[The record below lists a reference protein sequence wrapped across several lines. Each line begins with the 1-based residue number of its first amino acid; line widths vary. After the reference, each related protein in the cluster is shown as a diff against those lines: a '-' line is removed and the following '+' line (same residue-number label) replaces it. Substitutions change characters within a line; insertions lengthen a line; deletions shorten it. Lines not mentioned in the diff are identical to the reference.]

1 MAELP
6 LRSKVGSRVPRRRRR
21 PIWVTAAVA
30 GLIVIGVVVAVFVFA
45 PLKVTAVYAYPQP
58 ARIPAC
64 APSVNVLG
72 TIFINNHGGNVSYQW
87 IRPDGTISPA
97 ATLVFPKGQTIEHV
111 QMTWVFPQSENGMQ
125 VTAKL
130 KVLSPSTMSASAR
143 LFYYCF

>member
-72 TIFINNHGGNVSYQW
+72 TIFINNHGGTSATSGYARMARSR
-87 IRPDGTISPA
+87 RPPRS
-97 ATLVFPKGQTIEHV
+97 F
-111 QMTWVFPQSENGMQ
+111 S
-125 VTAKL
+125 L
-130 KVLSPSTMSASAR
+130 KARRLSTCR
-143 LFYYCF
+143 

>member
-1 MAELP
+1 M
-6 LRSKVGSRVPRRRRR
+6 PRRRRR
-21 PIWVTAAVA
+21 PIWVSAAVA

-64 APSVNVLG
+64 APSVKVLG
-72 TIFINNHGGNVSYQW
+72 TIFINNHGGNVSYEW

-111 QMTWVFPQSENGMQ
+111 RMTWVFPQSENGMQ